1 MSPEPHIAN
10 GTRDQRPVAR
20 SSFACSG
27 FDRPGFARP
36 GFARSPGLILSLVA
50 LILVGGLPLRA
61 TAPVKVTFWHYVSA
75 PQPTKEL
82 EAQVVAFNAS
92 QNKYLIDAIAV
103 GTYQDLNIKLVAAL
117 RANNAPS
124 MAMVDNVFFTRLAA
138 GNQLAALNASLELP
152 AAVQADLVPVAWN
165 YGQINSQRLGLPWA
179 TSSLLL
185 FYNTEALRGKGLSPP
200 KTWAEFASAAKK
212 LTARGSKGAVF
223 VIDAWAFGS
232 LVTGLGGNIFNANG
246 TPDFDGPASLE
257 GVRFLLD
264 LQKAGA
270 LSVRSYSEA
279 EAGIIDFLRTK
290 TFFAIAPSDVYASLK
305 QYSTAF
311 NLGAVTLPGRSI
323 AGEAKLVAFNSS
335 SPDQQRGV
343 GEFWKFLIKP
353 ENQERWAKASYYLP
367 VRKSV
372 TVKPDERGLIAEGR
386 LGLERAFNF
395 PQRGEMQEWRRIIED
410 ALERILK
417 GGVDPVVALGEA
429 QKKTNAVGK

>member
-1 MSPEPHIAN
+1 LSVRPVIGQSA
-10 GTRDQRPVAR
+10 RDQRIRAR
-20 SSFACSG
+20 SSFARSCSLALG
-27 FDRPGFARP
+27 F
-36 GFARSPGLILSLVA
+36 VA
-50 LILVGGLPLRA
+50 LILVGSLPLRA
-61 TAPVKVTFWHYVSA
+61 AAPVKVTFWHYVSA
-75 PQPTKEL
+75 PQPGKEL
-82 EAQVVAFNAS
+82 EVQVAAFNTS
-92 QNKYLIDAIAV
+92 QNKYQIEALAV
-103 GTYQDLNIKLVAAL
+103 GTYQDVNIKLVAAL

-138 GNQLAALNASLELP
+138 GNQLAALNAVLELP
-152 AAVQADLVPVAWN
+152 TVVQADLVPVAWN
-165 YGQINSQRLGLPWA
+165 YGQINGQRLGLPWA

-185 FYNTEALRGKGLSPP
+185 FYNNEALKGKGVSPP
-200 KTWAEFASAAKK
+200 KTWAEFALAAKK

-223 VIDAWAFGS
+223 VVDAWAFGS
-232 LVTGLGGNIFNANG
+232 LVTGLGGNIFDAKG
-246 TPDFDGPASLE
+246 IPDFDGPASLE

-323 AGEAKLVAFNSS
+323 AGEAQLVAFSGS
-335 SPDQQRGV
+335 SPDEQRGV
-343 GEFWKFLIKP
+343 SEFWKFLIKP

-386 LGLERAFNF
+386 AGLERAFNF